1 MTASGLPIL
10 ATLTLWWVSTGMILL
25 MDSADRKAM
34 PVILMAAT
42 AALAIALWAA
52 KASSADATPAAAY
65 VSFACGLGV
74 WGWQLVVFY
83 CGALIGPRR
92 APCTPGAS
100 TGSRFRQA
108 VAASL
113 YHELACLAGAALLFA
128 LTRGEPNQLAFWTYL
143 ILWIMHASAKLNLF
157 FGMPNLGE
165 DMLPERVAFLTS
177 FMARKPMN
185 GFFPISVSAGTV
197 AATLLFLQAARPGA
211 TPFQFVGLCD
221 ARGVDNPRGGRALAS
236 CSAVR
241 PRGAVAPVSPG
252 PTFSRGS
259 GAGRARSRCRRQ
271 GEGAG
276 RVWVA
281 HASDGGLRRAGNRAP
296 YGFQRRVK
304 MTARQDKDIHFEKAI
319 LRLKEERRYRVFI
332 DLERDASRF
341 PTAVWRPG
349 DGEAE
354 REVTIWCSN
363 DYLGMG
369 GHPDVRAA
377 AIAAAE
383 RHGGRAPAARGT
395 SPARTIASS
404 NSKASSP
411 IFMARRRRWSSPP
424 AGSQTSPASRR
435 SLP

>member
-197 AATLLFLQAARPGA
+197 AATLLFLQAARPEA
-211 TPFQFVGLCD
+211 TPFQFVGSAMLGALMTLAVVEHWLLAAPCD
-221 ARGVDNPRGGRALAS
+221 PGALWRLFRRDRPSLEGPARV
-236 CSAVR
+236 
-241 PRGAVAPVSPG
+241 
-252 PTFSRGS
+252 
-259 GAGRARSRCRRQ
+259 
-271 GEGAG
+271 
-276 RVWVA
+276 
-281 HASDGGLRRAGNRAP
+281 
-296 YGFQRRVK
+296 
-304 MTARQDKDIHFEKAI
+304 
-319 LRLKEERRYRVFI
+319 
-332 DLERDASRF
+332 ERDPDGTGKAKARAAYGWRMR
-341 PTAVWRPG
+341 PTAVCDAPEIERLM
-349 DGEAE
+349 DFSGE
-354 REVTIWCSN
+354 
-363 DYLGMG
+363 
-369 GHPDVRAA
+369 
-377 AIAAAE
+377 
-383 RHGGRAPAARGT
+383 
-395 SPARTIASS
+395 
-404 NSKASSP
+404 
-411 IFMARRRRWSSPP
+411 
-424 AGSQTSPASRR
+424 
-435 SLP
+435 